1 MSKKQESLGS
11 NVYPV
16 WEQDIYAQGK
26 ALNRYPF
33 NEVVSF
39 VYRNYPRSKPRN
51 EVRILEIGCGA
62 GNNLWFAAREGFN
75 VTGLDGSQ
83 SAIDF
88 ARQRFANDG
97 LTGEFHVGDFSQ
109 LPFPDDRFDIVIDR
123 AALTCS
129 GFSFAQKTVAEVRR
143 VLLPGGQFF
152 FNPYSDRHSSYTAG
166 QPGPDGLTINIDG
179 GTLTG
184 IGPIYFYSKRD
195 LNAIF
200 AHGWTIL
207 SIRHIETLEMLEP
220 ACPIHAEWIV
230 IAQKND

>member
-1 MSKKQESLGS
+1 MSKQPDSGRS

-39 VYRNYPRSKPRN
+39 VYRNYPRSKPRG

-75 VTGLDGSQ
+75 VTGLDGSA
-83 SAIDF
+83 SAIEF
-88 ARQRFANDG
+88 ARKRFADEG
-97 LTGEFHVGDFSQ
+97 LSGEFHVGDFSQ
-109 LPFPDDRFDIVIDR
+109 LPFQNDRYDIVIDR

-129 GFSFAQKTVAEVRR
+129 GFSYAQKTVAEVRR
-143 VLLPGGQFF
+143 VLLPGGLFF
-152 FNPYSDRHSSYTAG
+152 FNPYSDRHSSYTSG
-166 QPGPDGLTINIDG
+166 KPGPDGLTVDITG
-179 GTLTG
+179 GTLTD

-195 LNAIF
+195 LNALF
-200 AHGWTIL
+200 SQGWQITSL
-207 SIRHIETLEMLEP
+207 RHFEVTEMLEP
-220 ACPIHAEWIV
+220 LCPIHSEWIV
-230 IAQKND
+230 IARKA